1 MGEHVSQEPQS
12 VSWGEEKLRVWK
24 NYTTKDVSSKKKNL
38 RNSIPT
44 LAFLPPQIVF
54 AACIA

>member
-24 NYTTKDVSSKKKNL
+24 NYTTKDVSSKKKK
-38 RNSIPT
+38 SEK
-44 LAFLPPQIVF
+44 
-54 AACIA
+54 